1 MFNIFRRKSEK
12 KTDKKEEKPKIEESM
27 EEVSEEEIL
36 KELELEEIPPEEEVI
51 FEEEPEEIKE
61 DIKKEEPQKGR
72 KLDIDEQRT
81 QTHNKWRMGLTKTR
95 TSFLGRIGNLLSRK
109 TKIDPE
115 LLEEMEEILI
125 QSDIGVETTL
135 KMVANVRERV
145 KNEKL
150 EGTPGSITQLLKDE
164 MMGILGTEKQIV
176 DVDAHKPFVI
186 MVLGVNGTG
195 KTTTIAKLA
204 AKFSKEGKKVI
215 LAAADTFRAAA
226 VDQLEIW
233 SQRVGGLDFIKHQ
246 EGADPAAVAFD
257 AIQAAIARGSDVVI
271 IDTAGRLHTKKNLM
285 EELKK
290 IKRVADRT
298 LPGAPHEILLV
309 LDATTGQN
317 AISQVRQ
324 FKEAVEVTAIALT
337 KLDGTAKG
345 GIVIAIKGEFG
356 IPVKLVGVGEKL
368 DDLEVFSPEE
378 FVDALFE

>member
-12 KTDKKEEKPKIEESM
+12 KEDKTVKPIEEKVEE
-27 EEVSEEEIL
+27 EIVSEEEIL
-36 KELELEEIPPEEEVI
+36 KELALEEEILEEEAEKL
-51 FEEEPEEIKE
+51 EEEELKPEKVLKPEKE
-61 DIKKEEPQKGR
+61 KPASS
-72 KLDIDEQRT
+72 
-81 QTHNKWRMGLTKTR
+81 NKWRMGLSRTR
-95 TSFLGRIGNLLSRK
+95 TSFWGRIGDLIGRK

-125 QSDIGVETTL
+125 QSDVGVETTL
-135 KMVANVRERV
+135 KIISDVRERV
-145 KNEKL
+145 KREKL
-150 EGTPGSITQLLKDE
+150 EGEPGSLIQLLKDE
-164 MMGILGTEKQIV
+164 MMAILGTEKQNI
-176 DVDAHKPFVI
+176 DVDTHKPFII

-204 AKFSKEGKKVI
+204 SKFRNENKKVI

-246 EGADPAAVAFD
+246 EGSDPAAVAFD
-257 AIQAAIARGSDVVI
+257 AIQAAVARKSDVVI

-290 IKRVADRT
+290 IKRVADKA

-317 AISQVRQ
+317 AISQVRL
-324 FKEAVEVTAIALT
+324 FKEAVEVSGIVLT

-345 GIVIAIKGEFG
+345 GIVIAIKGEFD

-368 DDLEVFSPEE
+368 DDLEEFSPKE

>member
-1 MFNIFRRKSEK
+1 MFNIFRRKG
-12 KTDKKEEKPKIEESM
+12 DKIDERM
-27 EEVSEEEIL
+27 DEEIEGS
-36 KELELEEIPPEEEVI
+36 K
-51 FEEEPEEIKE
+51 
-61 DIKKEEPQKGR
+61 
-72 KLDIDEQRT
+72 
-81 QTHNKWRMGLTKTR
+81 KWRMGLSKTR
-95 TSFLGRIGNLLSRK
+95 TDLLGRIGSLLSRR

-125 QSDIGVETTL
+125 QSDIGMNTTM
-135 KMVANVRERV
+135 KIVSDVKERV
-145 KNEKL
+145 KQEKL
-150 EGTPGSITQLLKDE
+150 EGTSDLVIQLLKDE
-164 MMGILGTEKQIV
+164 MLAILGTEKESINV
-176 DVDAHKPFVI
+176 DIHKPYVI

-204 AKFSKEGKKVI
+204 ARFRSEDRKVI

-233 SQRVGGLDFIKHQ
+233 SQRIGGIDFIRHQ
-246 EGADPAAVAFD
+246 DGSDPAAVAFD
-257 AIQAAIARGSDVVI
+257 AIQAAIARGADVVI

-290 IKRVADRT
+290 IKRVADRA

-317 AISQVRQ
+317 AISQARL
-324 FKEAVEVTAIALT
+324 FKEAVEVTGIVLA

-345 GIVIAIKGEFG
+345 GIVIAIKDEFG

-368 DDLEVFSPEE
+368 DDLEDFSPKD